1 MIFMQSRQS
10 RRFIGRLNPGDE
22 LITALKDTCRDNGI
36 RCGEVRATGF
46 LEDVV
51 LEVFH
56 HGQHR
61 YRPLV
66 LGPVAY
72 QLTSFV
78 GNISMLD
85 DQTVVHVHATLLP
98 DLGSGGATLVG
109 GRLKEATV
117 VALEF
122 VLDTFDDF
130 TLLRKLDEETGF
142 EQWVQLDLA
151 GDRGTRL
158 PPARP
163 AAAAAADARRAAARA
178 AASEESETAGGG
190 DDEDEEDGESF
201 ELHAGDILEHPRLK
215 RCQVVS
221 SDGERATIRLQNGR
235 SVELHLSVVSLT
247 LQSTDPEGQ
256 RVFGVQ
262 IRRRS

>member
-22 LITALKDTCRDNGI
+22 LLTALTDTCRDNGI

-46 LEDVV
+46 LQDVV

-66 LGPVAY
+66 LGAVAY
-72 QLTSFV
+72 QLTSFI

-98 DLGSGGATLVG
+98 DLGSGDSTLIG

-142 EQWVQLDLA
+142 EQWVQLHLA
-151 GDRGTRL
+151 GDRRTAVSVPVQR
-158 PPARP
+158 PTATSP
-163 AAAAAADARRAAARA
+163 AAPAPVP
-178 AASEESETAGGG
+178 EP
-190 DDEDEEDGESF
+190 DDEDDDEDAETI
-201 ELHAGDILEHPRLK
+201 ELKPGDILDHPRLK
-215 RCQVVS
+215 RCEVVS
-221 SDGERATIRLQNGR
+221 SDGERAVIRLQSGR
-235 SVELHLSVVSLT
+235 AAELHLSVISLT
-247 LQSTDPEGQ
+247 HLSTDPEGR

>member
-22 LITALKDTCRDNGI
+22 LIAALKETCRDNGI

-46 LEDVV
+46 LRDVV

-98 DLGSGGATLVG
+98 DLGSGDATLVG

-122 VLDTFDDF
+122 VFDTFDDF
-130 TLLRKLDEETGF
+130 TLLRKYDEETGF

-151 GDRGTRL
+151 GDRAT
-158 PPARP
+158 PAPARRP
-163 AAAAAADARRAAARA
+163 VLAAPVTEPTEAAAVDEEDAA
-178 AASEESETAGGG
+178 
-190 DDEDEEDGESF
+190 EDEESI
-201 ELHAGDILEHPRLK
+201 ELQPGDILDHPRLK
-215 RCQVVS
+215 RCEVIG
-221 SDGERATIRLQNGR
+221 SDGERAVIRLQSGR
-235 SVELHLSVVSLT
+235 TAELHMSVVSLT
-247 LQSTDPEGQ
+247 LQSTDAEGR

>member
-51 LEVFH
+51 LEVFD

-61 YRPLV
+61 YRPLE

-72 QLTSFV
+72 QLTSFI

-98 DLGSGGATLVG
+98 DLGTGESALVG

-130 TLLRKLDEETGF
+130 TLLRKLDEQTGF
-142 EQWVQLDLA
+142 EQWVQLDLV
-151 GDRGTRL
+151 GDRRSFLPAAARPAMASAAGR
-158 PPARP
+158 PPARVAVP
-163 AAAAAADARRAAARA
+163 DDAADD
-178 AASEESETAGGG
+178 GG
-190 DDEDEEDGESF
+190 DDEDDEDGESF
-201 ELHAGDILEHPRLK
+201 ELQSGDILDHPRLK

-221 SDGERATIRLQNGR
+221 CDGERATIRLQSGR
-235 SVELHLSVVSLT
+235 SAELHLSVISLT
-247 LQSTDPEGQ
+247 LQSTDPEGH

-262 IRRRS
+262 IRRRT